1 MEADKLLDKY
11 KRELRKNKCPKY
23 AIKKNN
29 KVKEGVTTNHDECS
43 GVGGSLSPVEA
54 RSSIIREEI
63 V

>member
-1 MEADKLLDKY
+1 MNDIIFLDNIEF
-11 KRELRKNKCPKY
+11 KRFRC
-23 AIKKNN
+23 KNN

-54 RSSIIREEI
+54 RSSIVREEI